1 MAAQGQVCAWCRR
14 PVGSGQGRMVEGQLV
29 CPACAAL
36 REGSAPRAGGPGA
49 PALTRATEPRDASP
63 EKIPGGLAV
72 VILTVIVVV
81 HVLVGALL
89 VARSLAEDNG
99 LMAWAAVLATVLGA
113 GFLLAILA
121 ALELLRMMAGSLA
134 RLERR

>member
-1 MAAQGQVCAWCRR
+1 MIEGHVVC
-14 PVGSGQGRMVEGQLV
+14 S
-29 CPACAAL
+29 ACAAL
-36 REGSAPRAGGPGA
+36 REGDATRAGGPGA
-49 PALTRATEPRDASP
+49 TALTRATEPRDESP
-63 EKIPGGLAV
+63 RKIPGGLAV

-89 VARSLAEDNG
+89 VVESLAEDNG
-99 LMAWAAVLATVLGA
+99 LMAWAAVLVIVLGA